1 MDNAPILGSWVH
13 YPKEKNIIYR
23 TIFLFLAHC
32 DNPED
37 EILLDEET
45 AALHQ
50 DYDHDQ
56 EIDIASAENEVLINK
71 TEKKNNPN
79 KKVKQHENSRSS
91 RAHRI
96 LMNLDDKNRFTD
108 EITV

>member
-1 MDNAPILGSWVH
+1 MELFIKCEHLFSEECTCSLDTNYLLRALFFS
-13 YPKEKNIIYR
+13 
-23 TIFLFLAHC
+23 FLAHC
-32 DNPED
+32 DHE
-37 EILLDEET
+37 ELLLEET
-45 AALHQ
+45 AE
-50 DYDHDQ
+50 DQ

>member
-1 MDNAPILGSWVH
+1 MELFIKCEHLFSEECTCSLD
-13 YPKEKNIIYR
+13 KNYLLR
-23 TIFLFLAHC
+23 ALFFSFLAHC
-32 DNPED
+32 DHE
-37 EILLDEET
+37 ELLLEE
-45 AALHQ
+45 AAE
-50 DYDHDQ
+50 DQ

-71 TEKKNNPN
+71 TEKKNN
-79 KKVKQHENSRSS
+79 KKVKHDSRSS

>member
-71 TEKKNNPN
+71 TEKKNN
-79 KKVKQHENSRSS
+79 KKVKHDSRSS